1 MERPK
6 GQYAPM
12 KWPEFS
18 IVQAER
24 AMKAAPA
31 DGRVSG
37 NSMRMERPETGSAQ
51 AERLGEAAVR
61 Q

>member
-12 KWPEFS
+12 KWLGFRAA
-18 IVQAER
+18 QAER
-24 AMKAAPA
+24 AMKATPA